1 MGGHCP
7 PSDKILSIFFFKQP
21 TNKMSDKVNLI
32 VSDDDSSEDDV
43 PVQVVPSK
51 YDRLCKM
58 LFYLT
63 IITMV
68 CVSIYTVLILYV
80 IIDDSFKDDD

>member
-1 MGGHCP
+1 
-7 PSDKILSIFFFKQP
+7 
-21 TNKMSDKVNLI
+21 MSDKVNLI

-58 LFYLT
+58 LIYLT

-68 CVSIYTVLILYV
+68 CVSIYTVLMLYV